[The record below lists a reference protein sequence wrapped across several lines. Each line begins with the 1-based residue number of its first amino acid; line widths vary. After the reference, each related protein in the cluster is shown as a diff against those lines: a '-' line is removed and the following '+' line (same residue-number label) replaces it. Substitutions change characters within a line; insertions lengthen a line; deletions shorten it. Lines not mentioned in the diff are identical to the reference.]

1 MEEFDSLTPA
11 EKEQVIR
18 ADFQSVI
25 DELFR
30 LCGRIADK
38 YGVYLR
44 LYRQINDIDTIGAEN
59 VFRKSE
65 EKENPRKNTDKSAPI
80 YDF

>member
-1 MEEFDSLTPA
+1 LEIFESLTPT

-18 ADFQSVI
+18 ADFQAVI

-38 YGVYLR
+38 YGIYLR
-44 LYRQINDIDTIGAEN
+44 LYRQIADIDTFGAET
-59 VFRKSE
+59 VFSKPE
-65 EKENPRKNTDKSAPI
+65 NKENPWKSTDKTAPS

>member
-1 MEEFDSLTPA
+1 MEIFESLTPA

-18 ADFQSVI
+18 ADFQAVI

-44 LYRQINDIDTIGAEN
+44 LYRQIADIDTLGADN
-59 VFRKSE
+59 FFSKSQNE
-65 EKENPRKNTDKSAPI
+65 DNPWKSNDKTAPL

>member
-1 MEEFDSLTPA
+1 MEIFDSLTPA
-11 EKEQVIR
+11 EKKQVIR
-18 ADFQSVI
+18 ADFQAVI

-44 LYRQINDIDTIGAEN
+44 LYRQIDDIDTFGAEN
-59 VFRKSE
+59 VFRKPE
-65 EKENPRKNTDKSAPI
+65 NTDNPLKNAEKTAPI